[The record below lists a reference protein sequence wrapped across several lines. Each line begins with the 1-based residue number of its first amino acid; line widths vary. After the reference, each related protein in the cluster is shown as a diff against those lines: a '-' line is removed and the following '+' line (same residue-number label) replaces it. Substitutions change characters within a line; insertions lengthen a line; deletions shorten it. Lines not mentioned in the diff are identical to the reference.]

1 MTESVGEFSL
11 AADDALENPADDQL
25 GYDEFARHLAAV
37 IQRNTPAD
45 EFIIGIYGDWGSG
58 KSTVLNFI
66 EHDLETQYESDDAPI
81 IVRFNP
87 WWFSGQHD
95 LFEKYLQEL
104 AAALGEGRFDELRSK
119 LSTYATT
126 LSKVPTGPVPEG
138 KAAQKGLKAA
148 GDILDPETP
157 DLGTL
162 KDDIS
167 SELAASDE
175 RIVVL
180 IDDIDRLARDEIQQM
195 FRLVKSVADFPNITY
210 VLAFDYDIV
219 VQALDDEGMNGDDY
233 LKKIVQ
239 LPITL
244 PEPQKHAIQQLFTS
258 NIEQTV
264 GPDWEPQMEERW
276 TDLFQNGVRPLL
288 ETPRGAVRLSN
299 AINISHSMFETG
311 EINITD
317 LVGIEAI
324 RVFYPDV
331 YETIRAQ
338 PDRFIGIDYGIAS
351 ALNLHYDDEEEETDD
366 YSDLFTDRAA
376 SEIPP
381 LKTLLGHL
389 FPKYA
394 ETFDQSFLREPDTYQ
409 KRRRICHS
417 EIYRFYFRL
426 TVPQEGISI
435 RTIEHLIQIDDSE
448 FFYKKVTDLSE
459 ETTSSGRT
467 KAHLFLSQLSEFT
480 DEIDVDQIPTLIDGL
495 FRSSDQLLKVDS
507 ENDSFVPKNH
517 HLLNQLIRTL
527 LQRTDQPHRDD
538 ILVDTV
544 DSSTGLYLQQAV
556 TTSISK
562 EHGMFDTEEIPAEE
576 RLLTAD
582 QLETVQDAVIDNIK
596 TIAENNELLQLDRP
610 FAVFAFWYDLASED
624 ASEWLE
630 RNIDDTGGLLRC
642 LDRLFISQE
651 PLRWKAEPEWVDEVL
666 GLDETVNRLEAI
678 DTETLGEDE
687 ETVMKM
693 FIEGKKLHDDGGR
706 PHRPGHFDALPI

>member
-1 MTESVGEFSL
+1 MTDSMSEFSL
-11 AADDALENPADDQL
+11 AADDALEDPADDRL
-25 GYDEFARHLAAV
+25 GYDEFASHLAEV

-66 EHDLETQYESDDAPI
+66 EHDLETQHEPDDAPI

-104 AAALGEGRFDELRSK
+104 AAALGEDRFEELRSK

-138 KAAQKGLKAA
+138 KAAQKGLKVA
-148 GDILDPETP
+148 GEILDPEAP
-157 DLGTL
+157 DLGSL

-233 LKKIVQ
+233 LRKIVQ

-244 PEPQKHAIQQLFTS
+244 PEPQRHAIQELFTK

-264 GPDWEPQMEERW
+264 GADWEPQMEERW
-276 TDLFQNGVRPLL
+276 TDFFQNGVRPLL
-288 ETPRGAVRLSN
+288 DTPRGAVRLSN

-331 YETIRAQ
+331 YETIRTQ

-351 ALNLHYDDEEEETDD
+351 AIDLHYDDEEKETDD
-366 YSDLFTDRAA
+366 YSDLFTDHAE

-389 FPKYA
+389 FPECA
-394 ETFDQSFLREPDTYQ
+394 QTFDQSFLREPDTYQ

-435 RTIEHLIQIDDSE
+435 RTIEQLIQIDDPE
-448 FFYKKVTDLSE
+448 IFYEQVTDLSE

-467 KAHLFLSQLSEFT
+467 KSHLFLSQLSEFT
-480 DEIDVDQIPTLIDGL
+480 DDIDKDQIPSLIQGL
-495 FRSSDQLLKVDS
+495 FRSSDKLLKVDS
-507 ENDSFVPKNH
+507 ENDSFAPKNH
-517 HLLNQLIRTL
+517 QLLNQLIRTL
-527 LQRTDQPHRDD
+527 LQRIDQNRRDD
-538 ILVDTV
+538 ILLDVAN
-544 DSSTGLYLQQAV
+544 SNTGLYLQQAV
-556 TTSISK
+556 TTSLSK
-562 EHGMFDTEEIPAEE
+562 EHGLFDTEAVPADEQ
-576 RLLTAD
+576 LLTED
-582 QLETVQDAVIDNIK
+582 QLETIQDAVLDNIA
-596 TIAENNELLQLDRP
+596 TTADNEDLLQLDRP
-610 FAVFAFWYDLASED
+610 FAVFSFWYDLTSED
-624 ASEWLE
+624 ASDWLE
-630 RNIDDTGGLLRC
+630 TNIDDTEGLLQC

-651 PLRWKAEPEWVDEVL
+651 PPRWKAEPEWVDDVL
-666 GLDETVNRLEAI
+666 GLDETVDRLE
-678 DTETLGEDE
+678 TLNSAALDDDE
-687 ETVMKM
+687 ESVVRM
-693 FIEGKKLHDDGGR
+693 FIEGKNLHDDGGL
-706 PHRPGHFDALPI
+706 PHRTGHFAI